1 MHDRKMVL
9 NNVEIL
15 LVVKVIEDD
24 WKMEKTRSFLHNNKG
39 RPHRHMWGFPIMTKR
54 REASLFFT
62 YNFDILVKKAYG
74 TWISLQ

>member
-24 WKMEKTRSFLHNNKG
+24 WKMEKNKVVPPSTIKDDLTDTFLLLCEDF
-39 RPHRHMWGFPIMTKR
+39 R
-54 REASLFFT
+54 
-62 YNFDILVKKAYG
+62 
-74 TWISLQ
+74 